1 MSCHG
6 TDGKG
11 IISLS
16 LYRLTNT
23 IKNPHF
29 AVFYPNQFSIFIDP
43 AAVHSKLGIN
53 LYEGGG
59 KKFHH
64 RHAVAIRSHQALWV
78 IFRQLSPK
86 FHQICN

>member
-53 LYEGGG
+53 L
-59 KKFHH
+59 
-64 RHAVAIRSHQALWV
+64 
-78 IFRQLSPK
+78 
-86 FHQICN
+86 